1 MKRIKSRYIVVF
13 FMLLFYFFILF
24 LTMFARTIH
33 SHWIPNVV
41 ITRLKRVEI
50 DGEKQYAIPVKA
62 YHNGNVFIVEVKV
75 KNGEN
80 RSFAKMVSVEAK
92 EQDKNYVVVNG
103 LERWDKIIQSSNK
116 TLIDG
121 DEIFIK
127 NKR

>member
-1 MKRIKSRYIVVF
+1 
-13 FMLLFYFFILF
+13 MLLFYFFMLF
-24 LTMFARTIH
+24 LTIFGRTIH
-33 SHWIPNVV
+33 NHWIPNVV

-50 DGEKQYAIPVKA
+50 DGEKQYAIPVNA
-62 YHNGNVFIVEVKV
+62 YHNGSVFIVEVKV

-92 EQDKNYVVVNG
+92 DQNKNYVVVNG

-116 TLIDG
+116 TLTDG

-127 NKR
+127 NKK